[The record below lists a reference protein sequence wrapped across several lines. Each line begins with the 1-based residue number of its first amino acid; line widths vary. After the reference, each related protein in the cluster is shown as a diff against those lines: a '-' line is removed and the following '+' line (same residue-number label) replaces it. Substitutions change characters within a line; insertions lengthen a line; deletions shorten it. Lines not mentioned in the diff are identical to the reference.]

1 MTAEI
6 DLGVQLSAQIGR
18 LANVMEWNAWQRDHL
33 NDLIYPVDIPPV
45 PWNPTTSTVLDL
57 PDLFGPK
64 LGTYWDLRRVV
75 IDAAESSGTVTMYR
89 NSPLGDA
96 LYPFTIAATGP
107 QVPVFFPAKSML
119 LRGGERVVFVQ
130 SSGGVATSVA
140 IGGVSVDASVIGLHL
155 L

>member
-1 MTAEI
+1 VTAEL
-6 DLGVQLSAQIGR
+6 DLGVQLSASMGR
-18 LANVMEWNAWQRDHL
+18 LAAAMEWQRWQQDHL

-45 PWNPTTSTVLDL
+45 PWNPTTATVLDL

-64 LGTYWDLRRVV
+64 LGTFWDLRSITLV
-75 IDAAESSGTVTMYR
+75 AAESSGTVTMYR

-96 LYPFTIAATGP
+96 MYPFTITASGN
-107 QVPVFFPAKSML
+107 QVPVFFPRGSKL

-130 SSGGVATSVA
+130 SSAGVATSVA
-140 IGGVSVDASVIGLHL
+140 VSGVSVDASVIGLYL